1 VSENQKTSQEGN
13 INLQIDK
20 IKKQIGEANN
30 QIKKFVEKR
39 NQLHEQV
46 RKTRDEINQIKT
58 ERDALNEKV
67 KLLKEQRDVIRAKI
81 TPIMEAV
88 NAIDV
93 KIAELRKN
101 VPRVSQRELQEEL
114 DAIEWKISTTSLDI
128 QEEKRLVGE
137 VKELELQLKGYK
149 KIDKQHLKIKELLA
163 QRKVLDEQA
172 DVFHKELTDL
182 AKKSQDLHSAMMDKV
197 NAVKKDRA
205 EADNLHQAFILA
217 KTQNA
222 LWYEQVRELI
232 DQNQVLRAASRGID
246 LVKRREEEGKWKEE
260 QARRKEE
267 QVKRKEE
274 QALRAVKEKEIKDKI
289 GSEAKEKLQR
299 GEKVNWDEFQL
310 MLGDDKED
318 DSETQD

>member
-1 VSENQKTSQEGN
+1 VTQNQKTSQEGN

-20 IKKQIGEANN
+20 IKKQIGEANT
-30 QIKKFVEKR
+30 QIKKYVEKR

-46 RKTRDEINQIKT
+46 RKSREEINQIKT

-67 KLLKEQRDVIRAKI
+67 KLLKEQRDLIRAKA
-81 TPIMEAV
+81 TPIMEEV
-88 NAIDV
+88 NAIDE
-93 KIAELRKN
+93 KIAELKKK

-149 KIDKQHLKIKELLA
+149 KIDKKHQKIKELLA
-163 QRKVLDEQA
+163 QRKTIDDQA

-182 AKKSQDLHSAMMDKV
+182 AKKSQELHATMMEKL

-205 EADNLHQAFILA
+205 EADSLHQAFVTA
-217 KTQNA
+217 KEQNN
-222 LWYEQVRELI
+222 LWYEQIRMLIGQSTSIRATLRE
-232 DQNQVLRAASRGID
+232 QTQSRRA
-246 LVKRREEEGKWKEE
+246 EEEAKRSEE
-260 QARRKEE
+260 QA
-267 QVKRKEE
+267 KRKEE
-274 QALRAVKEKEIKDKI
+274 QAQRAVREKEIKEKI

-299 GEKVNWDEFQL
+299 GEKVNWEEFQF
-310 MLGDDKED
+310 MLGDQEED
-318 DSETQD
+318 DSETQA

>member
-1 VSENQKTSQEGN
+1 VTENQKTSQEGN

-30 QIKKFVEKR
+30 QIKKYVEKR

-46 RKTRDEINQIKT
+46 RKSREEINQIKT

-67 KLLKEQRDVIRAKI
+67 KLLKEQRDLIRAKA
-81 TPIMEAV
+81 TPIMEEV
-88 NAIDV
+88 NAIDE
-93 KIAELRKN
+93 KIAELKKK
-101 VPRVSQRELQEEL
+101 VTRVSQRELQEEL

-149 KIDKQHLKIKELLA
+149 KIDKKHQKIKELLA
-163 QRKVLDEQA
+163 QRKTIDDQA

-182 AKKSQDLHSAMMDKV
+182 AKKSQELHATMMEKL

-205 EADNLHQAFILA
+205 EADSLHQAFVTA
-217 KTQNA
+217 KEQNN
-222 LWYEQVRELI
+222 LWYEQIRMLIGQSTSIRATLRE
-232 DQNQVLRAASRGID
+232 QMQSRRA
-246 LVKRREEEGKWKEE
+246 EEEAKRSEE
-260 QARRKEE
+260 QA
-267 QVKRKEE
+267 KRKEE
-274 QALRAVKEKEIKDKI
+274 QAQRAVREKEIKEKI

-299 GEKVNWDEFQL
+299 GEKVNWEEFQF
-310 MLGDDKED
+310 MLGDQEED
-318 DSETQD
+318 DSETQA